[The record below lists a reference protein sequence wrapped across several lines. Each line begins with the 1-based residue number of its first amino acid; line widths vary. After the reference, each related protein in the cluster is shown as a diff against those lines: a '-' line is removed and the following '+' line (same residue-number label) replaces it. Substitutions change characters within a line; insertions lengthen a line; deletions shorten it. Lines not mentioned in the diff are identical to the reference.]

1 MNMKNLRQKFCMFGK
16 CYLATAIITFVV
28 FAEVG
33 FGQTNNPLEI
43 PQTNRPQINIQIP
56 STVLITNT
64 ISIKPDEGTLVLLRQ
79 AERDHTFKEAA
90 LLIVGAL
97 FAGLIGL
104 VASLILHNLDVEHR
118 RKEEREFRDN
128 ILRAIRCELES
139 LGMIHEKGIGAKL
152 KEFEK
157 LDIFPIRLSLTQKWF
172 TVFKANAVHLGKIE
186 KKISNRIITT
196 YAFNKALIEAFKIN
210 NDYLAEMTRIEFEIL
225 QREGELY
232 LKKRREIVRE
242 RMVVQATLIK
252 KLDGALKEA
261 VKDLFAVLD
270 ERDIR

>member
-1 MNMKNLRQKFCMFGK
+1 MGK
-16 CYLATAIITFVV
+16 HHLATAAMAFIA
-28 FAEVG
+28 FAQLG
-33 FGQTNNPLEI
+33 FGQTNHASEI
-43 PQTNRPQINIQIP
+43 P
-56 STVLITNT
+56 SAVLITNT
-64 ISIKPDEGTLVLLRQ
+64 ISIKPDEGTLVFLREIEHFQ
-79 AERDHTFKEAA
+79 TFKEVA
-90 LLIVGAL
+90 LLIIGGL

-104 VASLILHNLDVEHR
+104 ATSLVLHNFEVKQR

-128 ILRAIRCELES
+128 VLRAIRYELES
-139 LGMIHEKGIGAKL
+139 LGMIHEKGMGAKL

-157 LDIFPIRLSLTQKWF
+157 MDIFPIRLSLTQEWF

-225 QREGELY
+225 QREGDSH
-232 LKKRREIVRE
+232 LKKRLEVVRE
-242 RMVVQATLIK
+242 RMVIQAKLIK
-252 KLDGALKEA
+252 QLDGAFKEA
-261 VKDLFAVLD
+261 VKDLFAAFD